1 MPSATELARWL
12 GADAVALGPV
22 TNGHTNDSSFVT
34 AGDARFV
41 LRRSWRG
48 KPAAQLACEAALL
61 DGLRS
66 SSSLSLSIPRIVP
79 TRGGERQVVDDEGRV
94 LQLFAR
100 CAGAIGPRWLRA
112 DDVARV
118 RAAMTRLAELHAAL
132 SSLPLPSD
140 AVEVVADGHAPRGV
154 HEPRGIREPRG
165 MCAPND
171 ARAVGDPLHW
181 LRARYD
187 RVRALA
193 AHATTAPADRAPMPA
208 GADEVLARIDAILGR
223 SPPRPLQWLHGDY
236 HLGNLLW
243 HDDETRVAAVVD
255 FDDCDRG
262 HAASEA
268 ALALFALARRQDA
281 EDDFAFHRPL
291 WDAGLTAYRD
301 IAGPIAPYDDVAATL
316 PLFCAYQVLIHLEAL
331 LRRHWSPAPG
341 IGFWPCWNRLRAPSP

>member
-22 TNGHTNDSSFVT
+22 TNGHTNNSSFVT
-34 AGDARFV
+34 AGDAG
-41 LRRSWRG
+41 SCCGGRG
-48 KPAAQLACEAALL
+48 GQPAAQLACEAALL

-140 AVEVVADGHAPRGV
+140 AVEVVADVRERRELREPGGMHAPR
-154 HEPRGIREPRG
+154 E
-165 MCAPND
+165 MYAPND

-193 AHATTAPADRAPMPA
+193 AHATTAPADRAPVPA
-208 GADEVLARIDAILGR
+208 GADEVSAPASTPSSAARGR
-223 SPPRPLQWLHGDY
+223 RPLQWLHG
-236 HLGNLLW
+236 GVTISATCCGTT
-243 HDDETRVAAVVD
+243 TRRVSPPSSTSTTAIAATPLPKRRWR
-255 FDDCDRG
+255 CSRSR
-262 HAASEA
+262 A
-268 ALALFALARRQDA
+268 RQDA

-291 WDAGLTAYRD
+291 
-301 IAGPIAPYDDVAATL
+301 
-316 PLFCAYQVLIHLEAL
+316 
-331 LRRHWSPAPG
+331 
-341 IGFWPCWNRLRAPSP
+341 